1 MTFQIDA
8 DGDYTATVTNSPGG
22 PHIILVRNEWIDE
35 SDSQHREPVT
45 VAVYDRET
53 NEPVVYNGKEVTVTL
68 GSRSEG
74 VANGWY
80 AFVAIGE
87 KDPGDVY
94 VLETQVGKNP
104 VSAPLGDDGKQTC
117 PTFTGK
123 DVTDPTAIEYST
135 DNHKYA
141 VAYSYEAEF
150 GAEEAGE
157 EITGY
162 EGCACYTVTNRRRGN
177 IDLTV
182 TKTWYDGDGEARTK
196 LAEALEEDGLE
207 LAVQLSIQSEPSLGQ
222 EYKITTDGYADPD
235 VGDTVTIAPG
245 MEVPIYSD
253 ADYKTP
259 ADSIQPLELEVESGS
274 TDTQELHL
282 SRDRMRNTAGL
293 PLQEH
298 AV

>member
-22 PHIILVRNEWIDE
+22 PHIILVRKEWIDE

-45 VAVYDRET
+45 VAVYDRKT
-53 NEPVVYNGKEVTVTL
+53 HEPVEYNGKEVTVTL
-68 GSRSEG
+68 GSRSAG

-123 DVTDPTAIEYST
+123 DVTDPTAIEYTT

-141 VAYSYEAEF
+141 VTYTYQEAF
-150 GAEEAGE
+150 GAEQGEDAG
-157 EITGY
+157 Y
-162 EGCACYTVTNRRRGN
+162 QGCACYTITNRRLGN

-182 TKTWYDGDGEARTK
+182 TKTWRDGDGEARTK
-196 LAEALEEDGLE
+196 LAEALEEEGLD

-222 EYKITTDGYADPD
+222 EYTITTEGYADPD
-235 VGDTVTIAPG
+235 AGDTVTIAPG
-245 MEVPIYSD
+245 MDVPIYSTYD
-253 ADYKTP
+253 ETTQTYTTP
-259 ADSIQPLELEVESGS
+259 ADSIQPLELDVKDGS

-282 SRDRMRNTAGL
+282 SRDRMR
-293 PLQEH
+293 
-298 AV
+298 